1 MKYLNLGCGTRYLE
15 TWDNLDFVSPNPAVR
30 AHNFLNGI
38 PFPENSYDVVYHSHL
53 LEHLPKDRAAAFVHE
68 CFRVLKK
75 GGVIRVVVPDL
86 EQVMREY
93 LRNLDGALAGD
104 KEAAERYEWIVI
116 EMMDQMVRQQS
127 GGTMLQY
134 WARDNVDNEAYVASR
149 VGYEYLNF
157 RKKYLAEKSSRAPD
171 IGSNPSGFGLRSKL
185 IVAASGEPKA
195 IEYMQ
200 IGKFRSFG
208 EIHQWM
214 YDQYSLGKLLTEA
227 GFSEPKKLTAFTSN
241 IVDWPDHQ
249 WLDVEEGNIRKPES
263 LFMEAIK

>member
-15 TWDNLDFVSPNPAVR
+15 TWENFDFVSTGKAVR
-30 AHNFLNGI
+30 AHNFLEGI
-38 PFPENSYDVVYHSHL
+38 PLPDDSYDVVYHSHV
-53 LEHLPKDRAAAFVHE
+53 LEHLPRENAAAFIKE

-104 KEAAERYEWIVI
+104 KEAQSRYEWIVI

-127 GGTMLQY
+127 GGSMLKY
-134 WARDNVDNEAYVASR
+134 WTRESLDNEAYVASR

-157 RKKYLAEKSSRAPD
+157 RKRYLAEKSTRAAND
-171 IGSNPSGFGLRSKL
+171 AGNPSGFGLGKKL
-185 IVAASGEPKA
+185 MTAVSGEPKA
-195 IEYMQ
+195 SEYLQ
-200 IGKFRSFG
+200 LGRFRSQG

-214 YDQYSLGKLLTEA
+214 YDQYSLGKLLREA
-227 GFSEPKKLTAFTSN
+227 GFGEPKKFTAFTSN
-241 IVDWPDHQ
+241 IGDWKDHQ
-249 WLDVEEGNIRKPES
+249 WLDVEEGNVRKPES